1 MKKTLIMLLCIFM
14 IVGVAGCSYEDEKE
28 KKGPTA
34 YMNTTWKTTDGYA
47 LEIGTNSCKV
57 TFNGK
62 VLKNK
67 CEFTINSNGS
77 RVGKITVCNEY
88 GLNCDDF
95 TISKENYLYDQIYVF
110 RYIWYRQ

>member
-1 MKKTLIMLLCIFM
+1 
-14 IVGVAGCSYEDEKE
+14 
-28 KKGPTA
+28 
-34 YMNTTWKTTDGYA
+34 MNTTWKTTDGYA

-77 RVGKITVCNEY
+77 GVGKITVCNEY